1 MTKQKPGAN
10 QTVLITGASSGIG
23 EELAACFARDGFNLV
38 LVARN
43 EKHLQRIQSELEE
56 THGIQVSIFPTDLTV
71 EENVKKLLEY
81 LRSQNMRID
90 HLVNNAGIGVYG
102 KYTETTLESQLQL
115 LDLNVRAL
123 MILSHEIGRQ
133 MVEHG
138 GGKILNIASTA
149 AFMPGPYMA
158 SYYASKAF
166 VLSFGEALNSELEG
180 TGVSVTT
187 LCPGPTAT
195 GFEQAA
201 NGLADSGLFS
211 NQIVSTARDV
221 AKDGFFAMMD
231 SKAVKISGFMNQ
243 LTVLSVKFSPGSMVV
258 HMTKKIMQPRR

>member
-1 MTKQKPGAN
+1 MSNITA
-10 QTVLITGASSGIG
+10 LITGASGGIG
-23 EELAACFARDGFNLV
+23 LEIAKLHAERKYNLV

-166 VLSFGEALNSELEG
+166 MLSFGEALNSELEG

-195 GFEQAA
+195 EFEQAV

-243 LTVLSVKFSPGSMVV
+243 LAVLSVKFSARSMVV